1 MTPVKVTIAVEG
13 LAEPASIH
21 VDRWGIPHLKA
32 GSLDDLFL
40 VQGFNAA
47 RDRLWQIDL
56 WRKRGL
62 GLLAAD
68 FGPGYLAQDRA
79 SRLFLYRGDMTA
91 EWAAYAPDAE
101 AICTAFVAGIN
112 AYVALTERE
121 PERLPPEFG
130 LLGTRPARW
139 APEDVVRIRTHAL
152 SRNAVSELQRAYVMG
167 RADARTD
174 LLRKMI
180 EPLRVPEAA
189 PGLDLASLPLE
200 ALDAFKLATAAVTF
214 SPERLSA
221 SLDQVFAW
229 TKVDD
234 IGEVIR
240 DSAFEGSNNW
250 VVHGSRTATG
260 RPILGSDPH
269 RTHAVPSLRY
279 LVHLSSP
286 EFDAIGTGEAA
297 VPGISLGHNGHSAFA
312 LTIFNT
318 DQEDVYVYETA
329 PGDADAYRYGN
340 GFERMRV
347 LQERF
352 AVKGAPDQT
361 LALKFTR
368 HGPVVFENPLK
379 RLALAVRSVWSQP
392 GAAPYLV
399 SLSSMR
405 SKSLGEFR
413 EVMRRWGTPSVNQVY
428 ADVTGTIGWMPAG
441 YAPVRP
447 NWDGLLPVPGDG
459 RYEWAG
465 MRDQRELPS
474 AVDPARG
481 YCATANEM
489 NLPPDWPH
497 DEKKL
502 GFEFTESSRAVR
514 IHEALD
520 AQDRHSIADACALQT
535 DVLSVPARRLC
546 TILRS
551 MTSDNAEALPALA
564 LLRDWDF
571 RLEVDSAAAALF
583 EVWWTK
589 HLKGAL
595 FAALAPDPAVR
606 SVLLP
611 GDPEGILQALERPD
625 DRFPPNPRDGRDA
638 LLLRTLAAAF
648 SDCAE
653 RMGPDPTAWGW
664 GKLHH
669 GFFEHALSGA
679 GGAPQ
684 DADVG
689 PLSTGGS
696 ASTPMHTGYRA
707 SDFRVIAGASV
718 RMAIDVG
725 AWDNSVCINAPG
737 QSGDPRSPHYRDLA
751 PLWAQG
757 RYVPMLYSWP
767 RIDEAT
773 QTVLHLVPA

>member
-1 MTPVKVTIAVEG
+1 MTPFEETIAVEG

-79 SRLFLYRGDMTA
+79 SRLFLYRGDMAA
-91 EWAAYAPDAE
+91 EWDAYAPDAE

-130 LLGTRPARW
+130 VVGTRPARW

-152 SRNAVSELQRAYVMG
+152 SRNAVSELQRAYVMA

-214 SPERLSA
+214 SPERLAA
-221 SLDQVFAW
+221 SLDQAFAW

-234 IGEVIR
+234 LGEVIR

-250 VVHGSRTATG
+250 VIHGSRTATG

-329 PGDADAYRYGN
+329 PGDADAYRYGD

-347 LQERF
+347 VEERF

-361 LALKFTR
+361 LALKFPR
-368 HGPVVFENPLK
+368 HGPVVFEDPSK
-379 RLALAVRSVWSQP
+379 RLALAVRSVWSEP

-405 SKSLGEFR
+405 SKSLDAFR

-428 ADVTGTIGWMPAG
+428 ADVTGTIAWMPAG

-465 MRDQRELPS
+465 MRDQRELPPRS
-474 AVDPARG
+474 SRPA
-481 YCATANEM
+481 ATA
-489 NLPPDWPH
+489 P
-497 DEKKL
+497 
-502 GFEFTESSRAVR
+502 
-514 IHEALD
+514 
-520 AQDRHSIADACALQT
+520 
-535 DVLSVPARRLC
+535 RR
-546 TILRS
+546 TR
-551 MTSDNAEALPALA
+551 
-564 LLRDWDF
+564 
-571 RLEVDSAAAALF
+571 
-583 EVWWTK
+583 
-589 HLKGAL
+589 
-595 FAALAPDPAVR
+595 
-606 SVLLP
+606 
-611 GDPEGILQALERPD
+611 
-625 DRFPPNPRDGRDA
+625 
-638 LLLRTLAAAF
+638 
-648 SDCAE
+648 
-653 RMGPDPTAWGW
+653 
-664 GKLHH
+664 
-669 GFFEHALSGA
+669 
-679 GGAPQ
+679 
-684 DADVG
+684 
-689 PLSTGGS
+689 
-696 ASTPMHTGYRA
+696 
-707 SDFRVIAGASV
+707 
-718 RMAIDVG
+718 
-725 AWDNSVCINAPG
+725 
-737 QSGDPRSPHYRDLA
+737 
-751 PLWAQG
+751 
-757 RYVPMLYSWP
+757 
-767 RIDEAT
+767 
-773 QTVLHLVPA
+773 